1 MTELALFFSAFFAV
15 ALLVFQQMN
24 VTGRHYLLAALTS
37 VAIGVS
43 QIILWRLIPSA
54 SWSEI
59 AATLAG
65 GPVGVLFSM
74 WVHPRLVRGK

>member
-1 MTELALFFSAFFAV
+1 MAELVLFFSAFSVV
-15 ALLVFQQMN
+15 ALLVFQQQN
-24 VTGRHYLLAALTS
+24 VSGRHYVLAALTS
-37 VAIGVS
+37 VAIGAV
-43 QIILWRLIPSA
+43 QIIMWRLIPSA